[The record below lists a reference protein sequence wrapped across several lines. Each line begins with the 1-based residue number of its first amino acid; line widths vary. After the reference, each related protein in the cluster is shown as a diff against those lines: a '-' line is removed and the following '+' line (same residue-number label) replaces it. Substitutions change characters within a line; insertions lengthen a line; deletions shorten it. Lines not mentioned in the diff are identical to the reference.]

1 MKTIS
6 NYISEKLNLSKDTFK
21 MVYNPDILNDNDM
34 LILSMDDE
42 DGEYFDYV
50 IDQIDDKYD
59 GFIKCYDHS
68 LNTLLT
74 NNKYHAKIE
83 NWLDNSD
90 LLYKLIKSIMTGR
103 DAGYEAKLKTGH
115 IEIDCINNGSR
126 VTNYIYAV
134 NKEIY
139 DDIEDWFDG
148 NDDINLI
155 NLLST
160 KDNIQ
165 SIEIKK

>member
-21 MVYNPDILNDNDM
+21 MVYNPDILNDDDI

-42 DGEYFDYV
+42 NIEYFDEV
-50 IDQIDDKYD
+50 IDTINGKYD
-59 GFIKCYDHS
+59 AFIKCYDHS

-83 NWLDNSD
+83 NWLDDSD
-90 LLYKLIKSIMTGR
+90 SLYKLVKSIMTGR
-103 DAGYEAKLKTGH
+103 DAGYEVKLKTGH
-115 IEIDCINNGSR
+115 IEIDCINSGSR

-134 NKEIY
+134 NQEIY
-139 DDIEDWFDG
+139 DDIDDWFSG
-148 NDDINLI
+148 DDINLI
-155 NLLST
+155 IL
-160 KDNIQ
+160 
-165 SIEIKK
+165 